1 MARWS
6 PVWTRCRRPCLRSSV
21 ATMADWRFS
30 GQEFEIL
37 WSAYG
42 RDRLPYPIRYRPEEM
57 DFADLKRQREVAV
70 TALLGRYAAD
80 LERALDVLLEP
91 DVRVESKAM
100 GGADMST
107 VFRFYGAVR
116 GRIGATAIQL
126 PGTASDTGGD
136 VIVRCCTASEVAEHA
151 AAALPKAPAGT
162 HPPIEV
168 RRAEVT
174 ADRERHIHRPY
185 EIGVVAQLDQIF
197 KRERLAL
204 GEITVF
210 AGSAVDARPGFGR
223 GFWWMDYVDGRYY
236 VKTGD
241 PIIAKPM
248 QSTVMAAE
256 IQRLTVLT
264 QRYYREDREHDEYLR
279 SQR

>member
-1 MARWS
+1 
-6 PVWTRCRRPCLRSSV
+6 
-21 ATMADWRFS
+21 MADWRFS

-42 RDRLPYPIRYRPEEM
+42 RDRLPYPLRYRPDDM
-57 DFADLKRQREVAV
+57 DFADLKRQREAAV
-70 TALLGRYAAD
+70 EALLGRYAAD

-100 GGADMST
+100 GGAEMST
-107 VFRFYGAVR
+107 VFRFHGAVR
-116 GRIGATAIQL
+116 GGIGATLVQL
-126 PGTASDTGGD
+126 PGTAPDTGGD
-136 VIVRCCTASEVAEHA
+136 VVVSYCTASEVAERSV
-151 AAALPKAPAGT
+151 AALPRAPAGT

-168 RRAEVT
+168 RRADVS
-174 ADRERHIHRPY
+174 ADRERPIRDPY
-185 EIGVVAQLDQIF
+185 EVGIVAQLDQIF

-204 GEITVF
+204 GEITMF
-210 AGSAVDARPGFGR
+210 AGSAIDARPSFGR
-223 GFWWMDYVDGRYY
+223 GFWWMDYADGRYY

-248 QSTVMAAE
+248 ESTAMAAE

-264 QRYYREDREHDEYLR
+264 QRYHREDLEHDAYLR